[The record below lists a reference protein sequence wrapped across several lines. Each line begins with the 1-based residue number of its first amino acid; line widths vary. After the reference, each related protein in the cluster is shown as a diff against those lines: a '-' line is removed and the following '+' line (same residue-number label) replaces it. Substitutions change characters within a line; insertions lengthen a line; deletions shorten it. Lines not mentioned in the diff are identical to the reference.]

1 MRQATARTAS
11 SARRATASWLVA
23 AVTCC
28 AAAFA
33 GDPPRDW
40 SRVALAWRDDP
51 RAAGDVPAGDAV
63 QPHRPSRRAV
73 RRAARRGLSLDDLP
87 VGVQRPA
94 APGSL
99 DGIVPQTEPTGPAIH
114 AGRQP
119 PISVAATLTSP
130 FTADEAVLAHRDQPY
145 GGHDDARRRFDIHL
159 PGACAT
165 GSLPLVVWIAGDDWQ
180 GGSRADCPLVW
191 LVERGYA
198 VASIDYRPCTAAPFP
213 AQLDDCRAALAT
225 LLGEAETWGVDPG
238 RICVVGRGAGGHL
251 AALVAL
257 ADPPAEQAVPPV
269 EVAAACAVAAP
280 AHLPSLAPA
289 ERTAA
294 AAGRLVGGPLVEFRE
309 AAQAAS
315 PLAHVS
321 ADDPPVLLVHGD
333 RDTEVP
339 ATQAVGLDRALKAAG
354 TDSRLVLLDAAGHAV
369 PLTVDSDG
377 GAAVLEFLDAV
388 LGAGA
393 RETPP
398 AATRS
403 AAPPGR

>member
-1 MRQATARTAS
+1 MRQAAARTA
-11 SARRATASWLVA
+11 TAPWLVIA
-23 AVTCC
+23 AVCGAV
-28 AAAFA
+28 AAAA
-33 GDPPRDW
+33 DAPRDW
-40 SRVALAWRDDP
+40 SRVELAWRDDP

-63 QPHRPSRRAV
+63 QPRRPSRRAV

-87 VGVQRPA
+87 VGVPRTA
-94 APGSL
+94 SPGAL
-99 DGIVPQTEPTGPAIH
+99 DGIVPPSEPSAPAVRS
-114 AGRQP
+114 GRQP

-130 FTADEAVLAHRDQPY
+130 FAADEAVLAHRDQPY
-145 GGHDDARRRFDIHL
+145 GDQDDARRRFDIHL
-159 PGACAT
+159 PGTCSA

-180 GGSRADCPLVW
+180 GGTRGDCPLVW

-198 VASIDYRPCTAAPFP
+198 VASVDYRPCTATPFP
-213 AQLDDCRAALAT
+213 AQIDDCRAALAT
-225 LLGEAETWGVDPG
+225 LVREAETWGVDPG

-257 ADPPAEQAVPPV
+257 ADPPESAAVAV

-294 AAGRLVGGPLVEFRE
+294 AAGRLVGGPLPELRE

-321 ADDPPVLLVHGD
+321 ADDPPVLLVHGG
-333 RDTEVP
+333 RDAEVP

-354 TDSRLVLLDAAGHAV
+354 TDSRLVLLDSAGHAL
-369 PLTVDSDG
+369 PLAVGSDG
-377 GAAVLEFLDAV
+377 GTAILEFLDRV
-388 LGAGA
+388 LGPGA
-393 RETPP
+393 RETPLPEVPP
-398 AATRS
+398 AAQ
-403 AAPPGR
+403 PGR